1 MLSVAFISKG
11 IELKSFLWWWVVMES
26 DYSASLCPVHFSKK
40 RSKKKMDKVHDK
52 MLYAMFIEPSLRWVC
67 EKELT
72 AAALVSQAKLAIVPN
87 KIESLHY
94 KN

>member
-1 MLSVAFISKG
+1 MTEHLEKMKK
-11 IELKSFLWWWVVMES
+11 IEYHWNPMIIVPVS
-26 DYSASLCPVHFSKK
+26 VHFSKK